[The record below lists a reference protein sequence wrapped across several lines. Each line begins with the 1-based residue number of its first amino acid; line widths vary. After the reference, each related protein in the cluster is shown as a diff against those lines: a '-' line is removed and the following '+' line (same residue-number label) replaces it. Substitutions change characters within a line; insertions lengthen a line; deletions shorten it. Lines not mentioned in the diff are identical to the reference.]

1 MENKK
6 INKPSVH
13 NGNVKK
19 TPSPFELLSIRV
31 SKATGSTPAFI
42 IALAIIVTWLLTGPI
57 FHFSDTWQ
65 LVINT
70 GTTIVTFLMV
80 FLIQRSQNK
89 DFIAIHLK
97 LNEIIVAQDQANNRL
112 VSVEDISEE
121 DLKVIQDFYKRLAD
135 LAQKEISIEQS
146 HSLDIAALT
155 HRRKTSKKNNSKSG

>member
-155 HRRKTSKKNNSKSG
+155 HRRKTSNKNNSKSG